1 MDRAR
6 YNSAMTRSPDRT
18 SVGLFYLAVALL
30 LGATVLRALVRLQH
44 DPNLASV
51 LGLFFVWFL
60 LFAAES
66 LAAGRW
72 TSVVVL
78 YLGLQATLTF
88 GLFQYAAGED
98 FFAALFAVLSMQ
110 AWLRLT
116 PRWGALWLGAF
127 ACLMAIPMTAAF
139 GWAQGLAFTT
149 VYTAGNALLASY
161 AWTLR
166 RARQV
171 RAQTAALTD
180 SLSASNDELR
190 VRALEAEH
198 LAAQRERQRLARDL
212 HDSVTQMLFSMT
224 LSAQSAELLLPQH
237 RDRVRDELGRISD
250 LAARARRELT
260 DLIAALG
267 SAPSA
272 AVQDGSALVAAIRAD
287 ARDPRL
293 DGLVLTFDTDGDG
306 SLSARESQ
314 TIFRFV
320 QEALNNVV
328 KHSGAREAQVQ
339 LRLNAQPFVEVSDGG
354 RGFDA
359 TRAPAEGTH
368 GLAGMRE
375 RAAEI
380 GWVFWLSTTPG
391 GGTRVRLFKPANGG
405 QTP

>member
-1 MDRAR
+1 
-6 YNSAMTRSPDRT
+6 
-18 SVGLFYLAVALL
+18 
-30 LGATVLRALVRLQH
+30 
-44 DPNLASV
+44 
-51 LGLFFVWFL
+51 
-60 LFAAES
+60 
-66 LAAGRW
+66 
-72 TSVVVL
+72 
-78 YLGLQATLTF
+78 
-88 GLFQYAAGED
+88 
-98 FFAALFAVLSMQ
+98 MQ
-110 AWLRLT
+110 ALLRLT
-116 PRWGALWLGAF
+116 PRWGVLWISVF
-127 ACLMAIPMTAAF
+127 AGLMALPMIAAF

-161 AWTLR
+161 AWTFR

-180 SLSASNDELR
+180 SLTVSNAELR
-190 VRALEAEH
+190 VRALQAEH
-198 LAAQRERQRLARDL
+198 TASQRERQRLARDL

-237 RDRVRDELGRISD
+237 TDRVGAELDQVSD

-272 AVQDGSALVAAIRAD
+272 TVADGPALLAAIRAD
-287 ARDPRL
+287 IQDPRL
-293 DGLVLTFDTDGDG
+293 NGLRVTLDTEGHG
-306 SLSARESQ
+306 PLSALESH

-328 KHSGAREAQVQ
+328 KHSGTRAAHVQ
-339 LRLNAQPFVEVSDGG
+339 LRLNAHPSVEVSDGG

-359 TRAPAEGTH
+359 TATPADGTH
-368 GLAGMRE
+368 GLSGMRE

-380 GWVFWLSTTPG
+380 GWAFGLHATPG
-391 GGTRVRLFKPANGG
+391 GGTRVRLFRPANGD